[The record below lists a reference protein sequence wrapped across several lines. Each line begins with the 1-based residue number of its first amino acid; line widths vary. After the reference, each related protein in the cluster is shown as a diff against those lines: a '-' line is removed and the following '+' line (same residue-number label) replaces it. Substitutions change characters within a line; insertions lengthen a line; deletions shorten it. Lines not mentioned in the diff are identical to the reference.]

1 MPRKAPARR
10 HAGISRPVRQE
21 RDRKV
26 GHPDQGQRG
35 DCGLTASSIESLAW
49 PAYPSS
55 ISPLI
60 SWEKPMP
67 PSVTVARAGKVSL
80 PLSRPSARAWR
91 TAFSISRWAVTP
103 NALRN
108 FRMLALKTS
117 SFMATSFTPVP
128 AGTTLLSSACPV
140 VYHLD
145 RHHQPLPAWP
155 LAGGR
160 FPLLALR
167 SRPTIQIVAS
177 ACRRCRR
184 CPRRTEFVS
193 RRDLRYLLR
202 QARFGHNL
210 ANALDEGCGAE
221 RFLPQ
226 DHLNSRIQP
235 CMILDRKVA
244 RSDDNDRDL
253 VPDRMLLHLCYELK
267 SVHLRHHQ
275 IKNDDVRNAFPELV
289 EGDTPILGLDQQPCL
304 GSQPG
309 ANALSLD
316 CVILDDQDPGWSG
329 RRSIFRN
336 QIHQLLAVDRLREI
350 PNGPQRH
357 AMPPLVYDR
366 RHDGRNICKLRVAA

>member
-1 MPRKAPARR
+1 MSRKAPAPR
-10 HAGISRPVRQE
+10 HAGVSRPVRQE
-21 RDRKV
+21 RGRKV

-35 DCGLTASSIESLAW
+35 DRGLTASSIESVAC

-60 SWEKPMP
+60 SWEKLMP

-103 NALRN
+103 SALRN

-117 SFMATSFTPVP
+117 SFMATSFAPVP
-128 AGTTLLSSACPV
+128 AGTTPASPVLACPV
-140 VYHLD
+140 VY
-145 RHHQPLPAWP
+145 PL
-155 LAGGR
+155 
-160 FPLLALR
+160 
-167 SRPTIQIVAS
+167 RPTS
-177 ACRRCRR
+177 RR

-221 RFLPQ
+221 RLLPQ
-226 DHLNSRIQP
+226 DHLNSGIQP
-235 CMILDRKVA
+235 RMILDRKVV

-267 SVHLRHHQ
+267 SVHLWHHQ
-275 IKNDDVRNAFPELV
+275 IENDDVRNAFPEPV

-309 ANALSLD
+309 ANALSLH

-329 RRSIFRN
+329 RRSVFRN

-350 PNGPQRH
+350 PTGPQRH
-357 AMPPLVYDR
+357 TMPPLVYDR
-366 RHDGRNICKLRVAA
+366 SHDGRNVCKLQIG